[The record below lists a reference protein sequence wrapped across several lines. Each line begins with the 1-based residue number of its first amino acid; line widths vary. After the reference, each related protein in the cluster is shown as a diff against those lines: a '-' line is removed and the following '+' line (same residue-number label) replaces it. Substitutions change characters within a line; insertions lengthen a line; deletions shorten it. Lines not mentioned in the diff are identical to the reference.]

1 MAPDFPSPKQH
12 SSKQGDSVDAALHD
26 FVRGYLHQD
35 LADEYGTPANAA
47 ARFCAEAAPAEASA
61 ARRAWDA
68 TRARHAG
75 DLAAFNA
82 HLQAMG
88 SSWLFGAESELDAV
102 SEAFAHGASH
112 SRHPGKQ

>member
-1 MAPDFPSPKQH
+1 MAPESRNPKPHASSPN
-12 SSKQGDSVDAALHD
+12 DAALHD

-47 ARFCAEAAPAEASA
+47 ARFCAEAAPAEAA
-61 ARRAWDA
+61 AAHHAWNA
-68 TRARHAG
+68 ARARHAG

-82 HLQAMG
+82 HLQSLG

-102 SEAFAHGASH
+102 SDALARGTIH
-112 SRHPGKQ
+112 SRHPGRH